1 MSHHDVNVLLLG
13 DESEYLLADPVGE
26 ADADFAGQHLRVVFQ
41 LSRLE
46 QFPGTLQNPLGRPG
60 LRVGEVDD
68 VERPVEPL
76 GGVDRELQ
84 SRPSVGTRT
93 SCGEMHGTRW

>member
-1 MSHHDVNVLLLG
+1 
-13 DESEYLLADPVGE
+13 
-26 ADADFAGQHLRVVFQ
+26 
-41 LSRLE
+41 
-46 QFPGTLQNPLGRPG
+46 
-60 LRVGEVDD
+60 VDD

-84 SRPSVGTRT
+84 SHPSVGTRT